1 MPLITIRKKPL
12 TIKTKIEALFTSETE
27 SQPPSKRMKIMSYLE
42 ETNNFLGEEAHK
54 DSSKKTAFK
63 QINEYLD
70 FVKTNPVECQDTR
83 SF

>member
-1 MPLITIRKKPL
+1 
-12 TIKTKIEALFTSETE
+12 
-27 SQPPSKRMKIMSYLE
+27 MKIMSYLE

-70 FVKTNPVECQDTR
+70 LVKTNPVECQA
-83 SF
+83 FKKVPPLMA

>member
-1 MPLITIRKKPL
+1 
-12 TIKTKIEALFTSETE
+12 
-27 SQPPSKRMKIMSYLE
+27 MKIMSYLE

-70 FVKTNPVECQDTR
+70 LVKRNPVECQDTR
-83 SF
+83 SFQKNTAINSLN